1 MRLEKLTDQEIC
13 VNLKRLYLDTENQ
26 VKANAMVSRAFIDK
40 VSSDTI
46 NEKVSSQMNSIKSS
60 IYNINPKFKEGSKN
74 YDVTKQLVTE
84 TLAAY
89 EQALIELSQFYDGKK
104 EQLIL
109 RKVELEASLIGS
121 ILNDEYLREELI
133 SDEDKKEHDKAKLT
147 VKDSIKNIIERFKSK
162 KSNKTEAI
170 NPIDISKLMDQQ
182 DVVCEMEE
190 QFTNKIE
197 KRKSDKIQ
205 NDEFSKKVEK
215 EIALINSEI
224 ERINDRK
231 KQSIYDAMEVGS
243 KEIAP
248 AIRRP
253 RVIKKITTFFASRFN
268 TAKVVENTIINP
280 LNLRIENFK
289 NNELSSMKG

>member
-1 MRLEKLTDQEIC
+1 MENLTDQEIC
-13 VNLKRLYLDTENQ
+13 VNLKRLYNETESQ

-46 NEKVSSQMNSIKSS
+46 NEKVNSQMNSIKSS
-60 IYNINPKFKEGSKN
+60 IYNINPRFKEGSKN
-74 YDVTKQLVTE
+74 YDMTKKLVTE

-89 EQALIELSQFYDGKK
+89 EQALVELSQFYDGKI

-109 RKVELEASLIGS
+109 RKVELESSLIGT
-121 ILNDEYLREELI
+121 ILNDEYLRQELA
-133 SDEDKKEHDKAKLT
+133 SANDKKENDKVKMS
-147 VKDSIKNIIERFKSK
+147 VKDSIKAVLERFKNK
-162 KSNKTEAI
+162 KSEKAETI
-170 NPIDISKLMDQQ
+170 NPIEISKLMDQQ
-182 DVVCEMEE
+182 DVVCEME
-190 QFTNKIE
+190 QHFSNKIE
-197 KRKSDKIQ
+197 KRQSDRTN
-205 NDEFSKKVEK
+205 NDELSKKVEK

-231 KQSIYDAMEVGS
+231 RQSIFDAMEVGS

-248 AIRRP
+248 VIRRP

-280 LNLRIENFK
+280 LNSRIESFK
-289 NNELSSMKG
+289 ANELSSMKG